1 MPLINKLGCS
11 EVTAKALFPKGSP
24 CRCSLDMLLPVCFS
38 LFLLHWCIYIESA
51 SSFIPF
57 QFPLVL
63 SNSGDKSG
71 YIWTPN
77 MVKSQKPVP
86 LTTQERQN
94 IPMTVAKVLVHYRS
108 FKKLIFYVER
118 GDVTSFTLQS
128 DNWQWPFQKNCL
140 SSYDY
145 SKNII
150 GCVAF
155 KQ

>member
-1 MPLINKLGCS
+1 
-11 EVTAKALFPKGSP
+11 
-24 CRCSLDMLLPVCFS
+24 
-38 LFLLHWCIYIESA
+38 
-51 SSFIPF
+51 
-57 QFPLVL
+57 
-63 SNSGDKSG
+63 
-71 YIWTPN
+71 

-155 KQ
+155 KQYKLISHRIENWNVQEQGGDTPSVW